1 MSNRIIGYAPEWA
14 SRRTGGVP
22 FQRSADRPPT
32 TASPAETLLR
42 REANARVGA
51 LRDRAVHEDARL
63 ELPLLDR
70 GHGLPTEERLVRR
83 AGHRNVARR
92 AVGLDGELDVDP
104 AFDPSLERAGRI

>member
-1 MSNRIIGYAPEWA
+1 MSNRT
-14 SRRTGGVP
+14 SRSVP
-22 FQRSADRPPT
+22 RVGRPHGRLKAVPAQG
-32 TASPAETLLR
+32 TARAARAFPAETLLR
-42 REANARVGA
+42 READARVGA
-51 LRDRAVHEDARL
+51 LRDRAVHEDAGL

-104 AFDPSLERAGRI
+104 AF

>member
-1 MSNRIIGYAPEWA
+1 SNRIIGYAPEWA
-14 SRRTGGVP
+14 SRRTGGVT
-22 FQRSADRPPT
+22 FQRSADRPPA

-70 GHGLPTEERLVRR
+70 GHGFFPEELLVRR
-83 AGHRNVARR
+83 GSPRHVARPR
-92 AVGLDGELDVDP
+92 RSVQRGHA
-104 AFDPSLERAGRI
+104 